1 MYMIT
6 LVCVDIFL
14 PDVAVQTT
22 SNWIVVCL
30 NIVHLVQEKPI

>member
-1 MYMIT
+1 MIA

-14 PDVAVQTT
+14 PAVAVQTA

-30 NIVHLVQEKPI
+30 NIVYLVQEKPI